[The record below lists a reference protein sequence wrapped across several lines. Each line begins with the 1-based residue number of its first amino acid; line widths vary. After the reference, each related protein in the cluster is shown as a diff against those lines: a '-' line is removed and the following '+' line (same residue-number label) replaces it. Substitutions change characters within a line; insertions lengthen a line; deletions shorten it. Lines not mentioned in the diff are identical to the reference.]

1 MKNPSRSILEVRL
14 GVVLFFNRTTKLED
28 GWWWSSDANPFTESL
43 QHGPFATSDEAVAD
57 ASRDM
62 GKFKLVRYNTA
73 AIRSGKSY
81 PPPTGRII
89 VVDTGGRLLV
99 MTGERPAREGFAPL
113 Q

>member
-14 GVVLFFNRTTKLED
+14 GVVLFFNRTTELQD

-43 QHGPFATSDEAVAD
+43 QHGPFATSGEAVAD
-57 ASRDM
+57 ASCGM

-73 AIRSGKSY
+73 AIRSKPY
-81 PPPTGRII
+81 PPSTGHSI
-89 VVDTGGRLLV
+89 VIDTGGRLLV
-99 MTGERPAREGFAPL
+99 KTGERPAREGFAPL

>member
-1 MKNPSRSILEVRL
+1 MKKLSRSILEVRL
-14 GVVLFFNRTTKLED
+14 GVVLFFNRTTELKD
-28 GWWWSSDANPFTESL
+28 GWWWSADAGPL

-73 AIRSGKSY
+73 AIRSGQPY
-81 PPPTGRII
+81 PPSTGHII